1 VADSNTRKTSNL
13 LKIGAIVVVIATLI
27 FIAKKF
33 NFQELLIQA
42 LNWIS
47 SLGIWGVFAFIS
59 IYAIATVLFIP
70 GSLLTLGA
78 GVLFGVVFGSIYVSL
93 GSIIGATLAFLI
105 GRYFAKDWV
114 DKKLETQPKF
124 KAVDRAIS
132 KEGWKIVGL
141 LRLAPIFPFILLN
154 YGLGVTQVSL
164 KDYFFASW
172 IGMIPGTIMYVY
184 LGSLAGNLA
193 TLGSSSQQ
201 SSPVQWIIRIIGL
214 LATVAVTVYVTKVA
228 QKALSSQIDE

>member
-1 VADSNTRKTSNL
+1 MADSNTRKISNL
-13 LKIGAIVVVIATLI
+13 LKIGAIVVAIAILI
-27 FIAKKF
+27 FIAKKI

-47 SLGIWGVFAFIS
+47 SLGIWGVFAFIA

-78 GVLFGVVFGSIYVSL
+78 GVLFGVVFGSIYVSI

-105 GRYFAKDWV
+105 GRYFARDWV

-124 KAVDRAIS
+124 KAIDRAIA

-193 TLGSSSQQ
+193 TLGSSGQQ

-228 QKALSSQIDE
+228 QKALASQIEE